1 MNAMSN
7 IEPFKSKNTLID
19 EITSAVYTRSRD
31 AVKRYI
37 DKEIKRILS
46 YADGETPVADKNSF
60 EILSRIRNKKQWTPG
75 ENGIFKF
82 ILI

>member
-1 MNAMSN
+1 M
-7 IEPFKSKNTLID
+7 
-19 EITSAVYTRSRD
+19 
-31 AVKRYI
+31 KRYI

-46 YADGETPVADKNSF
+46 YADGETPVADKNSL